1 MKRLIIIF
9 LFITTSL
16 CAEKIERL
24 GFYNI
29 QEILGDDKLTYKILK
44 GCVSMNSAVTEIIK
58 EEHPDLAKEF
68 FETANYLY
76 PFGILVLK
84 KIKNISYKEAEK
96 EYLISIDTQT
106 LNYMDYMTQN
116 GVINQSFIEG
126 TFLGDDINYC
136 NEIRSAIEVTLSDS
150 KTQQ

>member
-1 MKRLIIIF
+1 MKKLIIIF

-16 CAEKIERL
+16 HAEKIERL

-68 FETANYLY
+68 FETANH
-76 PFGILVLK
+76 PV
-84 KIKNISYKEAEK
+84 SYTH
-96 EYLISIDTQT
+96 LT
-106 LNYMDYMTQN
+106 LPTKRI
-116 GVINQSFIEG
+116 V
-126 TFLGDDINYC
+126 
-136 NEIRSAIEVTLSDS
+136 
-150 KTQQ
+150 